1 MNLREYRSED
11 CPRLMDLFWDSVHG
25 AACRDYTPAQLDAWA
40 PREMDGERWA
50 RTFSHHRTFVAEE
63 GEKIWGF
70 ATLDGDYFD
79 HLFVSSTAQRRGVAR
94 CLADRVEQ
102 TAKEQGFSRISVH
115 ASLTARPFFEK
126 RGYRMLKEQQVER
139 FGERLTNF
147 VMEKD
152 L

>member
-1 MNLREYRSED
+1 MKLREYRPED
-11 CPRLMDLFWDSVHG
+11 CTRLMDLFWDSVHG

-40 PREMDGERWA
+40 PREMDEERWG
-50 RTFSHHRTFVAEE
+50 RIFSHHRTFVVEE

-94 CLADRVEQ
+94 CLADRIEQ
-102 TAKEQGFSRISVH
+102 TAKEQGFSCISVH

-139 FGERLTNF
+139 RGVLLENF
-147 VMEKD
+147 VMERQ

>member
-1 MNLREYRSED
+1 ME
-11 CPRLMDLFWDSVHG
+11 LFWDSVHG

-40 PREMDGERWA
+40 SREMDGERWA
-50 RTFSHHRTFVAEE
+50 RTFSHHRTFVVEE
-63 GEKIWGF
+63 GNEIWGF

-79 HLFVSSTAQRRGVAR
+79 HLFVSSTAQRRGVATA
-94 CLADRVEQ
+94 LADRVEQ

-126 RGYRMLKEQQVER
+126 RGYRMLKQQQVER

>member
-1 MNLREYRSED
+1 
-11 CPRLMDLFWDSVHG
+11 
-25 AACRDYTPAQLDAWA
+25 
-40 PREMDGERWA
+40 MDGERWA
-50 RTFSHHRTFVAEE
+50 RTFSHHRTFVVEE
-63 GEKIWGF
+63 GGGIWGF

-79 HLFVSSTAQRRGVAR
+79 HLFVSSTAQRRGVATA
-94 CLADRVEQ
+94 LADRVEQ
-102 TAKEQGFSRISVH
+102 TAKEQGFSHISVH

>member
-1 MNLREYRSED
+1 MGL
-11 CPRLMDLFWDSVHG
+11 G
-25 AACRDYTPAQLDAWA
+25 AWGGLPGLYPGPAGCLGSPGNGWGALGPD
-40 PREMDGERWA
+40 
-50 RTFSHHRTFVAEE
+50 FSHHRTFVVEE
-63 GEKIWGF
+63 GNEIWGF

-79 HLFVSSTAQRRGVAR
+79 HLFVSSTAQRRGVATA
-94 CLADRVEQ
+94 LADRVEQ

-126 RGYRMLKEQQVER
+126 RGYRMLKQQQVER

-152 L
+152 R